1 LKKLILTSSL
11 CLAIA
16 IGNVFAHDIFAKHEI
31 KAINP
36 RTANRLYVYTESTSV
51 NDTIPVSVKKQKRED
66 ALNGIANNF
75 NYFQNGLDSSLRIV
89 MRPLEIKPN
98 DVIAIQFAS
107 SSLNQEQVSFLK
119 YGGAGATDV
128 VYLVD
133 ESGIIK
139 IPIIGAIMAAGK
151 TRAGLADTLEQILRE
166 KELVKGPLVQ
176 VRFVS
181 IKISVMGDVG
191 SPGIKTFSSDRITL
205 IDAILACGGVNE
217 TGIKN
222 DVRIIREVDGAI
234 KVIHVNLVDAGF
246 IGSSAYQLEQND
258 IVYVDADNVK
268 LKQLKRGKKTFM
280 RDFTTGIS
288 LVSSLFLILNIINL
302 FK

>member
-1 LKKLILTSSL
+1 M
-11 CLAIA
+11 AIA
-16 IGNVFAHDIFAKHEI
+16 IGNVFAHDIVAKHEI

-36 RTANRLYVYTESTSV
+36 KAANRLNVYNASRSV
-51 NDTIPVSVKKQKRED
+51 NDTTPVSVKKQKRED

-119 YGGAGATDV
+119 YGGTGATDAGYV
-128 VYLVD
+128 VD

-139 IPIIGAIMAAGK
+139 IPIIGAIRAAGK
-151 TRAGLADTLEQILRE
+151 TRASLADTLEQILRE

-191 SPGIKTFSSDRITL
+191 SPGIRTFSSDRITL

-222 DVRIIREVDGAI
+222 DVRIIREVNGAI

-246 IGSSAYQLEQND
+246 IGSSAFQLEQND